1 MQTIEIITLV
11 ALFLTALGAFV
22 LSYFH
27 FKEKGFLLN
36 NAYIYATKETRKTM
50 NKKPHYRQSAI
61 VFFQLGIIFLLIAI
75 EMLLSTGWIF
85 GLVIGLMILLIIYA
99 FASSI
104 KILKKY

>member
-36 NAYIYATKETRKTM
+36 NAYIYATKET
-50 NKKPHYRQSAI
+50 Q
-61 VFFQLGIIFLLIAI
+61 
-75 EMLLSTGWIF
+75 
-85 GLVIGLMILLIIYA
+85 IGR
-99 FASSI
+99 ASCRERV
-104 KILKKY
+104 